1 MSIFYKNGKD
11 SVKIEYKID
20 YKKGSFLEKKKRF
33 LKQKE
38 IAVEISEKSWQN
50 VLDKNNAN

>member
-11 SVKIEYKID
+11 SVKIDYKID
-20 YKKGSFLEKKKRF
+20 CKKRCFKGKKKRF

-50 VLDKNNAN
+50 VLDKK